1 MSAETAVI
9 FESGRIR
16 LRPSTRED
24 LEFVLGLERDPDNA
38 PFILRWPAEMHLDAM
53 SDPDRAH
60 LSVESRESGQAVGYL
75 ILSALK
81 SPHRSIEFV
90 RITIARKGEGY
101 GRDCLRAVKQMAFD
115 TLGAHRL
122 WLDVMSHNIR
132 AKSLYL
138 AEGFV
143 EEGTLRES
151 IEVDGRRASLIVL
164 SMLAPEFRQA
174 QGSPVSAYIRT

>member
-1 MSAETAVI
+1 MSAETAAS
-9 FESGRIR
+9 FETGRIR

-24 LEFVLGLERDPDNA
+24 LDFVLGLELDPNNA

-60 LSVESRESGQAVGYL
+60 LSVEARGSGQGVGFV

-90 RITIARKGEGY
+90 RIIIAQKGQGY
-101 GRDCLRAVKQMAFD
+101 GRECLRAVKQMAFG

-122 WLDVMSHNIR
+122 WLDVMSHNTR

-151 IEVDGRRASLIVL
+151 IEVNGRRVSLIVL
-164 SMLAPEFRQA
+164 SMLAREFRQA
-174 QGSPVSAYIRT
+174 HGAPAGAYTQT

>member
-1 MSAETAVI
+1 MVSAKSAVI
-9 FESGRIR
+9 FETGRIR
-16 LRPSTRED
+16 LRSSTRED
-24 LEFVLGLERDPDNA
+24 LDFVLGLELDTDNA
-38 PFILRWPAEMHLDAM
+38 PFILRWPAKMHLDTI

-60 LSVESRESGQAVGYL
+60 LTVEARESGQPVGYV

-90 RITIARKGEGY
+90 RMTIARKGEGY
-101 GRDCLRAVKQMAFD
+101 GRECLRAVKQMAFD

-122 WLDVMSHNIR
+122 WLDVMSHNAR

-151 IEVDGRRASLIVL
+151 VEVDGRRISLILL
-164 SMLAPEFRQA
+164 SMLAREFKQEQMRSQ
-174 QGSPVSAYIRT
+174 